1 MPGNQKCSQAGGGQG
16 GRSWSK
22 QTLFC
27 AAAHGE
33 LSAFSRPRDALE
45 ASPPAARRPRGIST
59 GLLVEAF
66 GLCDVPRRLR
76 ELPAP
81 TP

>member
-1 MPGNQKCSQAGGGQG
+1 MR
-16 GRSWSK
+16 GRGRK
-22 QTLFC
+22 VPED
-27 AAAHGE
+27 A
-33 LSAFSRPRDALE
+33 SRSRGAKLVKADALLCSG
-45 ASPPAARRPRGIST
+45 ARRAVSLQQAARRPRGIST